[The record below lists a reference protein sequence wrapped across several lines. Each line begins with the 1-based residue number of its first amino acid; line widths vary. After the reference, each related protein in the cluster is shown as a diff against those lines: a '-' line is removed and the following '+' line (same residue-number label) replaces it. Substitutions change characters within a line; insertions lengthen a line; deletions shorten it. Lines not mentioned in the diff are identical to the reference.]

1 MPQGKPPGFGHEDAA
16 RCYSEPVQ
24 HLERISINPDVMGGK
39 PCIRGMRVTVG
50 MIVEALA
57 AGRSVGDL
65 LADFPYLEERDIR
78 KAPAYASGLAQDGIC
93 ARQLMRLPLDMN
105 RTVTRG
111 FSSYVK
117 PVTRPFTGPMWAIR
131 KRPTAKY
138 AAGILPYTGSGGR
151 GARPMWRAGLL

>member
-78 KAPAYASGLAQDGIC
+78 KAPAYASGLAQGRNLRSPADAAALGHEPDRHVGS
-93 ARQLMRLPLDMN
+93 A
-105 RTVTRG
+105 VT
-111 FSSYVK
+111 
-117 PVTRPFTGPMWAIR
+117 
-131 KRPTAKY
+131 
-138 AAGILPYTGSGGR
+138 
-151 GARPMWRAGLL
+151 